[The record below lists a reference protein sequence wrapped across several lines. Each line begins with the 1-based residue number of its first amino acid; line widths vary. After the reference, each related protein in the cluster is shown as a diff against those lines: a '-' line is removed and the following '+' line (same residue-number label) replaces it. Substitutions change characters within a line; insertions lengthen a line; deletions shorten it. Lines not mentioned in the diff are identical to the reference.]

1 MLYAFHRTDHPF
13 GLVFG
18 RLRIG
23 VNRRYNDFEHL
34 ENVGAL
40 VEEMLDA
47 KPLCGVSVGGG
58 RWNTR
63 RQQSSVGDQPKSRRS
78 R

>member
-1 MLYAFHRTDHPF
+1 MLYAFHATDHPF

-23 VNRRYNDFEHL
+23 VNRRYNGFKHL

-40 VEEMLDA
+40 VEKMLT
-47 KPLCGVSVGGG
+47 P
-58 RWNTR
+58 R
-63 RQQSSVGDQPKSRRS
+63 RFAAFRYGADE
-78 R
+78 